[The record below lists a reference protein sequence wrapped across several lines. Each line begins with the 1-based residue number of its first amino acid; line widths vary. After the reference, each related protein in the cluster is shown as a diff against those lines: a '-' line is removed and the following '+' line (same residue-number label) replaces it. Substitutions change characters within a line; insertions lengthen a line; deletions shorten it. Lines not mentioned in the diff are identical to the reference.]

1 MIYSSR
7 SQVGENN
14 ICILLFCSLTI
25 GERGAPK
32 MPASWLRGGA
42 VINPC
47 FIPLLLQDLLHEFSV
62 SSVPLTPLGSA
73 GPCDP
78 LLLLSLTLILPN
90 RNVYAHHAGLGQLL
104 CGV

>member
-1 MIYSSR
+1 MHSVILQFDYRRAWR
-7 SQVGENN
+7 SKDAGV
-14 ICILLFCSLTI
+14 LV
-25 GERGAPK
+25 
-32 MPASWLRGGA
+32 RGGA